1 LLAGP
6 IDLMEEAVVERH
18 RLGGAMRQ
26 AGILAAAGLVA
37 LDTMVE
43 RLADD
48 HRRASTLAAAVA
60 ERWPDSGID
69 VTKVQ
74 TNIVVWSHPEPAVL
88 LDHLSAAGVLGG
100 TVAPGRIRLVTHA
113 DVDDAG
119 IDLARKALRSAP
131 I

>member
-1 LLAGP
+1 
-6 IDLMEEAVVERH
+6 
-18 RLGGAMRQ
+18 
-26 AGILAAAGLVA
+26 
-37 LDTMVE
+37 
-43 RLADD
+43 
-48 HRRASTLAAAVA
+48 
-60 ERWPDSGID
+60 